1 MPHERSI
8 VIVTPALADANN
20 GNWQTASR
28 WARMLAPR
36 FRARI
41 VQRWPDGEAS
51 ERDDAMIALHAVRS
65 LASVNLW
72 AGIRGEHGL
81 AVVMTGTDLYGADGM
96 DPGSMEAV
104 SLAQHLVVLQEL
116 AREMLPAS
124 ARSKT
129 RVIFQSTTKRPT
141 LTKPRSRLR
150 AVMVGHLRDV
160 KSPQTLFDAA
170 LLLRGERDLF
180 IDHIGEAL
188 DARLGARAR
197 ATAKGSAQYRWLG
210 GLPHED
216 ARRRIQRA
224 HLLVHASRAEGGAHV
239 IMEAVRCGTPVL
251 ASAVDGN
258 IGMLGSRYSG
268 YFDHGSAEQLAAL
281 LLECRDELQRPRSG
295 ALLKRLREQC
305 RARAPLFD
313 PAREKASVLRLAED
327 LLASE

>member
-36 FRARI
+36 YRARI
-41 VQRWPDGEAS
+41 VQHWPDGDAS

-65 LASVNLW
+65 LASINMW
-72 AGIRGEHGL
+72 TGIRGEHGL
-81 AVVMTGTDLYGADGM
+81 AVVMTGTDLYGVDGM
-96 DPGSMEAV
+96 DPFSNEAV
-104 SLAQHLVVLQEL
+104 SLAQHLVVLQE
-116 AREMLPAS
+116 RGKDMLPAS
-124 ARSKT
+124 ARSKA
-129 RVIFQSTTKRPT
+129 RVIFQSAPKRPT

-170 LLLRGERDLF
+170 LLLRGERDVF
-180 IDHIGEAL
+180 IDHVGEAL

-197 ATAKGSAQYRWLG
+197 ATAKGAPNYRWLG

-216 ARRRIQRA
+216 VRRRIQRA

-239 IMEAVRCGTPVL
+239 ILEAVRSGTPVL

-258 IGMLGSRYSG
+258 IGMLGPRYAG
-268 YFDHGSAEQLAAL
+268 YFDHGSPEQLAAL
-281 LLECRDELQRPRSG
+281 LLECRDELKRPRSG
-295 ALLKRLREQC
+295 DLLKRLRVQC
-305 RARAPLFD
+305 RERSPLFD
-313 PAREKASVLRLAED
+313 PAREKSAVQATWLAI
-327 LLASE
+327 L